1 MRKIFYLFL
10 CCLALTLS
18 GCARATSSPT
28 PPAGGAPAGGLV
40 LGECKESI
48 PNLPMRGE
56 PQCGTLRVYED
67 RAAGTGRQI
76 ELSVVVIP
84 AVSRNPAPDPL
95 FFIPGGPGESAA
107 KSYPVVAAAFEKVNQ
122 KRAIVLVDQ
131 RGTGK
136 SHPLTCDFGAD
147 AESGDSS
154 DPAAAQRLY
163 QKCLQ
168 SLDADPRFYTT
179 AIAMDDLDQVRAAL
193 GYDQINLYGA
203 SYGTRAALAYLRQHP
218 DHTRSVILDGVAPPD
233 WTLGDGSAAIAQRA
247 LDQLFARCAADAACR
262 NAFPDLPA
270 EFQGLLERLAAQP
283 VSVSLDHPITGEP
296 TTTTFERSRFV
307 NTVHQMSYTA
317 ETAALL
323 PLLIHTAYAQNDF
336 QRFAALTLSTE
347 TDLGEAISPGMRMSV
362 VCAEDAPFFTAA
374 PDPGYLGELV
384 DEAFTSM
391 CAVWPRG
398 EIPADF
404 HQPVRSEKPVLLI
417 SGGADPATPPEN
429 AEHAAQTLPNSLHVV
444 VPGMGHINIYRGCLP
459 RLAAQFIEDGS
470 TAGLD
475 PACAEQITP
484 LPFFINFNGPQ
495 P

>member
-1 MRKIFYLFL
+1 MRKIFHLFF

-18 GCARATSSPT
+18 GCAGATGSPT
-28 PPAGGAPAGGLV
+28 PPTSGTPAGGLV
-40 LGECKESI
+40 LGECAETI

-56 PQCGTLRVYED
+56 PQCGALRVYED

-76 ELSVVVIP
+76 ELSVIVIP

-107 KSYPVVAAAFEKVNQ
+107 KSYPLVSAAFEKVNQ

-136 SHPLTCDFGAD
+136 SHPLTCDFGPQAD
-147 AESGDSS
+147 NTDSEDSAAEQGLLK
-154 DPAAAQRLY
+154 Q
-163 QKCLQ
+163 CLQ

-179 AIAMDDLDQVRAAL
+179 AIAMDDLDAVRAAL

-233 WTLGDGSAAIAQRA
+233 WTLGDGSAAIAQQA
-247 LDQLFARCAADAACR
+247 LDQLFDRCAADPACH
-262 NAFPDLPA
+262 NAFPNLPA
-270 EFQGLLERLAAQP
+270 EFQGLLDRLETQP
-283 VSVSLDHPITGEP
+283 VEVALDHPITGQP
-296 TTTTFERSRFV
+296 TTTTFGRARFV

-323 PLLIHTAYAQNDF
+323 PLLIHTAYTQNDF

-347 TDLGEAISPGMRMSV
+347 TNLGEAISPGMRMSV

-374 PDPGYLGELV
+374 PDPGYLGDLV
-384 DEAFTSM
+384 DKAFTDM

-398 EIPADF
+398 QIPADF
-404 HQPVRSEKPVLLI
+404 HQPVRSDKPVLLI

-429 AEHAAQTLPNSLHVV
+429 AAHAAQTLPNSRHIVA
-444 VPGMGHINIYRGCLP
+444 PGMGHINIYRGCLP
-459 RLAAQFIEDGS
+459 RLAAQFVEDGS
-470 TAGLD
+470 AAGLD
-475 PACAEQITP
+475 PSCAESISP
-484 LPFFINFNGPQ
+484 LPFFINYNGPQ